1 MKRIAG
7 TALKNMKAKAFD
19 TRLFKRILKFT
30 KPYKWRFNGVI
41 IFAISLSIFAALR
54 PYLLKQTVDGY
65 IATEDKQG
73 LLLYVILMGIVLLFE
88 VFSQFYFVFWANW
101 LGQDIVKDI
110 RTKLFQH
117 ILSFRM
123 KYFDH
128 VPVGQLVTRSVSD
141 IESIARIFS
150 QGLFMIISDLM
161 KMVVVLAFMFYMN
174 WTLTWIVIVAMPILV
189 FFTRIFQKKMQV
201 AFEEVRTQIAN
212 MNSFVQERVTGMK
225 IVQLFNR
232 EEIEYEKFKQINNKH
247 KTAWIKTILY
257 NSIFFP
263 IADIISS
270 LTLGFIVL
278 YGGIKILNG
287 DTFTTFGDLFSYT
300 MFIGMLFN
308 PLRQI
313 ADKFNEMQLGMIA
326 ANRVFDILDTE
337 DQIQD
342 TGIIE
347 APIFK
352 GDIKFQK
359 VRFGYIP
366 DEEVIKGIDL
376 EVNAGQTIAI
386 VGSTGAGKSTIIN
399 LLNRF
404 YEINSG
410 SIFIDNQNIEN
421 YTLGSLRKQIAVVL
435 QDVFLF
441 ADTIF
446 NNITLN
452 NAEISREQVLA
463 AAKKIGVHDFIM
475 SLPDNYDFDV
485 KERGVML
492 SSGQR
497 QLIAFLRAYVSNP
510 SILILDEA
518 TSSIDTYSEEL
529 IQRATE
535 TITKGRTSIV
545 IAHRLATIINA
556 DKIVVMDKGLVV
568 EQGTHQELINRENGY
583 YKNLYDSQFSVAN

>member
-1 MKRIAG
+1 
-7 TALKNMKAKAFD
+7 
-19 TRLFKRILKFT
+19 
-30 KPYKWRFNGVI
+30 
-41 IFAISLSIFAALR
+41 
-54 PYLLKQTVDGY
+54 
-65 IATEDKQG
+65 
-73 LLLYVILMGIVLLFE
+73 
-88 VFSQFYFVFWANW
+88 
-101 LGQDIVKDI
+101 DIVKDI
-110 RTKLFQH
+110 RTKLFKH

-123 KYFDH
+123 KYFDL

-161 KMVVVLAFMFYMN
+161 KMLVVLIFMFYMN
-174 WTLTWIVIVAMPILV
+174 WKLTWIVVVAMPILV
-189 FFTRIFQKKMQV
+189 VITRIFQRKMQV
-201 AFEEVRTQIAN
+201 AFEEVRTQISN

-232 EEIEYEKFKQINNKH
+232 EIIEAEKFKEINNKH
-247 KTAWIKTILY
+247 KVAWIKTILY

-270 LTLGFIVL
+270 ITLGLVVV
-278 YGGIKILNG
+278 YGGFRILNG
-287 DTFTTFGDLFSYT
+287 DHFTTFGDLFSYT

-326 ANRVFDILDTE
+326 ANRVFDIIDTQ
-337 DQIQD
+337 DHIQD
-342 TGIIE
+342 TGTLE
-347 APIFK
+347 APIFDGTIEFK
-352 GDIKFQK
+352 E
-359 VRFGYIP
+359 VRFSYIP
-366 DEEVIKGIDL
+366 EEEVIKGIDL
-376 EVNAGQTIAI
+376 SVASGQTIAI

-410 SIFIDNQNIEN
+410 TIYIDGENIEN
-421 YTLGSLRKQIAVVL
+421 YTLASLRKQIAVVL

-441 ADTIF
+441 ADTIY
-446 NNITLN
+446 NNITLHN
-452 NAEISREQVLA
+452 PEITREQVLD

-475 SLPDNYDFDV
+475 TLPDNYDFDV

-497 QLIAFLRAYVSNP
+497 QLIAFLRSYVSNP

-535 TITKGRTSIV
+535 TITKGRTSII
-545 IAHRLATIINA
+545 IAHRLATIVNA
-556 DKIVVMDKGLVV
+556 DKIVVMDKGLIV
-568 EQGTHQELINRENGY
+568 EQGTHQELLNKTDGY

>member
-1 MKRIAG
+1 
-7 TALKNMKAKAFD
+7 MKAKAFD
-19 TRLFKRILKFT
+19 TRLFKRILQYT
-30 KPYKWRFNGVI
+30 KPYQFRFNGVI
-41 IFAISLSIFAALR
+41 IFAVSLALFAALR
-54 PYLLKQTVDGY
+54 PLILQGTVDNY
-65 IATEDKQG
+65 IKPKDYHG
-73 LLLYVILMGIVLLFE
+73 LLFYVSLMGCVLLLE
-88 VFSQFYFVFWANW
+88 VLSQFFFVYWANW

-110 RTKLFQH
+110 RTKMFKH

-123 KYFDH
+123 RYFDH

-161 KMVVVLAFMFYMN
+161 KMLACLIIMFWMN
-174 WTLTWIVIVAMPILV
+174 FQISLIVIVAMPILV
-189 FFTRIFQKKMQV
+189 FITRIFQKKMQI

-232 EEIEYEKFKQINNKH
+232 ENIEYEKFKNINDKH
-247 KTAWIKTILY
+247 KKAWIRTILY

-270 LTLGFIVL
+270 ITLGLIVL
-278 YGGIKILNG
+278 YGGFQIING
-287 DTFTTFGDLFSYT
+287 NPFTTLGQVTAYT

-326 ANRVFDILDTE
+326 ANRVFDILDTK

-342 TGIIE
+342 NGTIE

-352 GDIKFQK
+352 GNIQFKN
-359 VRFGYIP
+359 VRFGYIEN
-366 DEEVIKGIDL
+366 EEVIKGIDL
-376 EVNAGQTIAI
+376 EVTAGKTIAI

-399 LLNRF
+399 LMNRF

-410 SIFIDNQNIEN
+410 TIYIDNHNIEN
-421 YTLGSLRKQIAVVL
+421 YTLSSLRNQIAVVL

-452 NAEISREQVLA
+452 NPDISREQVLA
-463 AAKKIGVHDFIM
+463 ASKKIGVHKFIM

-518 TSSIDTYSEEL
+518 TSSIDSYSEEL
-529 IQRATE
+529 IQKATE

-545 IAHRLATIINA
+545 IAHRLATIVNA
-556 DKIVVMDKGLVV
+556 DKIVVMDNGLIV
-568 EQGTHQELINRENGY
+568 EQGTHQELVSQEGGY
-583 YKNLYDSQFSVAN
+583 YNNLYNSQFSVIEKN

>member
-1 MKRIAG
+1 MK
-7 TALKNMKAKAFD
+7 MKAKAFD
-19 TRLFKRILKFT
+19 TRLFKRILKYT
-30 KPYKWRFNGVI
+30 KPYKTRFNGVI
-41 IFAISLSIFAALR
+41 IFAISLSVFAALR

-65 IATEDKQG
+65 IKTQDQHG
-73 LLLYVILMGIVLLFE
+73 LLLYVTLMGFVLLLE
-88 VFSQFYFVFWANW
+88 VFSQFFFVYWANW

-110 RTKLFQH
+110 RTKMFHH
-117 ILSFRM
+117 ILSFKM
-123 KYFDH
+123 KY
-128 VPVGQLVTRSVSD
+128 LVTRSVSD
-141 IESIARIFS
+141 IEAIARIFS

-161 KMVVVLAFMFYMN
+161 KMLVVLIFMFYMN
-174 WTLTWIVIVAMPILV
+174 WKLTWIVIVAMPILV
-189 FFTRIFQKKMQV
+189 FFTRIFQKKMQI

-232 EEIEYEKFKQINNKH
+232 EEIELEKFKIINEKHNK
-247 KTAWIKTILY
+247 AWIKTILY

-287 DTFTTFGDLFSYT
+287 DNFTTFGDLFSYT
-300 MFIGMLFN
+300 MFISMLFN

-326 ANRVFDILDTE
+326 ANRVFDILDTQ

-342 TGIIE
+342 TGTIE
-347 APIFK
+347 APIFSGNIEFK
-352 GDIKFQK
+352 E
-359 VRFGYIP
+359 VHFGYIA
-366 DEEVIKGIDL
+366 EEFVIKGIDL
-376 EVNAGQTIAI
+376 SVSAGKTIAI

-410 SIFIDNQNIEN
+410 SIFIDDQNIEN
-421 YTLGSLRKQIAVVL
+421 YTLSSLRKQIAVVL

-452 NAEISREQVLA
+452 NPDISREQVLA
-463 AAKKIGVHDFIM
+463 AAKKIGVHKFIM

-556 DKIVVMDKGLVV
+556 DKIVVMDKGLIV
-568 EQGTHQELINRENGY
+568 EQGTHQELVVKAGGY
-583 YKNLYDSQFSVAN
+583 YKNLYDSQFMTED